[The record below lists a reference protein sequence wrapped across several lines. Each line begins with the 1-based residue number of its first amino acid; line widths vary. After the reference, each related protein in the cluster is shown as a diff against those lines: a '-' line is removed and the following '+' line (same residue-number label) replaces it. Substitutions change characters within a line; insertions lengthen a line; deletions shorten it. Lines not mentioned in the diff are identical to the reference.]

1 MKYKIISVDT
11 IKNIIEFLDEVQFDA
26 AKENTTEDMQKIN
39 FCTWAINELLNSNN
53 VITIKDVRKSKDDPK
68 KPKPKSRDDYIEE
81 TFMDWNLPDMD
92 DKDFEKLVDNFD
104 NFLRSWEKEY
114 NKNNKKKKPK
124 KTDGDDWKP
133 RLEDVSQHCSLEEI
147 SDMLLDDPEL
157 TDAERFEL
165 YYEEHER
172 VNKKK
177 VKSYTLNQM
186 LKGTKITRYEKP
198 PKDEKK

>member
-1 MKYKIISVDT
+1 
-11 IKNIIEFLDEVQFDA
+11 
-26 AKENTTEDMQKIN
+26 
-39 FCTWAINELLNSNN
+39 
-53 VITIKDVRKSKDDPK
+53 
-68 KPKPKSRDDYIEE
+68 
-81 TFMDWNLPDMD
+81 
-92 DKDFEKLVDNFD
+92 
-104 NFLRSWEKEY
+104 
-114 NKNNKKKKPK
+114 
-124 KTDGDDWKP
+124 
-133 RLEDVSQHCSLEEI
+133 
-147 SDMLLDDPEL
+147 MLLDDPEL